1 MKTKELTGY
10 GVTGI
15 KIELNLM
22 DRYEASHLLER
33 VNGMLSGREAECQ
46 GCSTLNSYGIQE
58 MYTILEMMGAFL
70 SKIALKSSEKGDMF
84 TPEEEEG
91 VLAHKET
98 EQC

>member
-33 VNGMLSGREAECQ
+33 VSHLQEDFQTLEEGEPMMSFLSETMC
-46 GCSTLNSYGIQE
+46 
-58 MYTILEMMGAFL
+58 ILDMMGAFL

-84 TPEEEEG
+84 TPEEDEP
-91 VLAHKET
+91 VDKET
-98 EQC
+98 EKC

>member
-15 KIELNLM
+15 KVELNLM

-33 VNGMLSGREAECQ
+33 ANHLQENIQTLEEGEPVMSVLSETMC
-46 GCSTLNSYGIQE
+46 
-58 MYTILEMMGAFL
+58 ILEMMGTFL

-84 TPEEEEG
+84 TPEEYEP
-91 VLAHKET
+91 VNKET
-98 EQC
+98 EKC